1 MTISTY
7 SELQSA
13 VADFLNRQDLTAA
26 IPTFIRLAE
35 ARIDRDMLHWRQE
48 VRSEGVLMD
57 QYNAIPADFIR
68 PIRLQLLG
76 SGTNEVSLVSTA
88 TMLQMRSDR
97 ADASGRPVHY
107 AITSGG
113 LELFPT
119 PDGEYASSLVYYG
132 RITPLSDAAPSNW
145 LLAEAPDVYLYG
157 ALVHSAPYLKDDA
170 RVALWESFFAQ
181 SVGAMNAASEGAKH
195 GGSGLVMRTRRGAA

>member
-1 MTISTY
+1 MAISTY
-7 SELQSA
+7 SELQTA
-13 VADFLNRQDLTAA
+13 VADFLNREDLAAA

-35 ARIDRDMLHWRQE
+35 SRIDRDMLHWRQE
-48 VRSEGVLMD
+48 VRSEATLAS
-57 QYNAIPADFIR
+57 QFSAIPADFIR
-68 PIRLQLLG
+68 PIRLQIL
-76 SGTNEVSLVSTA
+76 STGTNEVSPVSTA

-97 ADASGRPVHY
+97 MDAAGRPAHY
-107 AITSGG
+107 AVTSGG

-119 PDGEYASSLVYYG
+119 PDAEYASSLVYYG

-145 LLAEAPDVYLYG
+145 LLLDAPDVYLYG

-181 SVGAMNAASEGAKH
+181 SIGAMNTASEAAKF